1 MYHADPGA
9 LIQGD
14 GRESCYTDCM
24 RSVADDLREET
35 RRRMAAL
42 SPTAR
47 IRLAL
52 ELGDADVTTIS
63 NARRLSHSEA
73 RAAIARSRRL
83 GRRPSRAH
91 DG

>member
-1 MYHADPGA
+1 
-9 LIQGD
+9 
-14 GRESCYTDCM
+14 M

-35 RRRMAAL
+35 RRRTEAL
-42 SPTAR
+42 SPAAR

-52 ELGDADVTTIS
+52 ELGDDDVTT
-63 NARRLSHSEA
+63 LSHTQGLTLAEA
-73 RAAIARSRRL
+73 RATIAQGRRL

>member
-1 MYHADPGA
+1 
-9 LIQGD
+9 
-14 GRESCYTDCM
+14 M

-42 SPTAR
+42 SPATR

-63 NARRLSHSEA
+63 NARRLSPSEA
-73 RAAIARSRRL
+73 RAVIARSRSL